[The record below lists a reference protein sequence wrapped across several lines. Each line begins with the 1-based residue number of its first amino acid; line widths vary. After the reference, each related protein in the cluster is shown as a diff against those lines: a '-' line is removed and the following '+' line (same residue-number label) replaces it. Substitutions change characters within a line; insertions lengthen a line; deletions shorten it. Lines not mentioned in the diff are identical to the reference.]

1 MAETKS
7 DKAAA
12 LIARIGATDDYYKV
26 LQVARDAD
34 DDAIKKAYR
43 KAALRLHPD
52 KCQLEGSKEAF
63 RAWRLPASRLAQLV
77 IDNLLLTPLA
87 THLRRETI
95 VCVRLPERSERA
107 RLL

>member
-1 MAETKS
+1 MVVIDEVTDENENGETSNDANQSETASRAANPTKG

-12 LIARIGATDDYYKV
+12 ELIAHIGATQDYYAV

-52 KCQLEGSKEAF
+52 KCQLDGSKEAF
-63 RAWRLPASRLAQLV
+63 QKLSAAFGS
-77 IDNLLLTPLA
+77 D
-87 THLRRETI
+87 
-95 VCVRLPERSERA
+95 
-107 RLL
+107 